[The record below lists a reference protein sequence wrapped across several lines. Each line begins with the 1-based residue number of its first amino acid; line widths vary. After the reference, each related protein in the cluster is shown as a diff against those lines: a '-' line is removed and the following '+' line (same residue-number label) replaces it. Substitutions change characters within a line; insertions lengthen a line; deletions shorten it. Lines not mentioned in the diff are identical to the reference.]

1 MNQQKAS
8 LMKKIILVF
17 FAAMAIIPGQSSAQ
31 VTNLKI
37 GSVSNT
43 IIRAI
48 DDSTQLIYT
57 EVSQTESYFV
67 LYHDGDAFALA
78 FRLPVPLQVF
88 DVRISNGNAYF
99 CGTVYTYALPK
110 GLVGMFKIS
119 SVFSGASSVNYGIVW
134 PIVCSNNDT
143 VNILRLNRLDLFAD
157 GGNTCMAMVGDAESN
172 GMAIHP
178 VVSAYLTGGVWH
190 FWSDSQKDYPIF
202 TDIVC
207 LDHLIVAA
215 GTFYDDSLCF
225 VKTFRHTRDFPA
237 QELNPGNIHYF
248 TYGDAKGK
256 VLIAKDAVD
265 TAVLAHFDVSSRV
278 STVLQRTP
286 FDASTGSPVN
296 PCLAKVT
303 APSSAIPYGS
313 GQDMHD
319 LTVVDGDVYLLHNI
333 AYPSSPDP
341 TNIRAWRLKTQF
353 SSPTIEAWSPSMGKQ
368 HSMDVTYGLR
378 VSSGSTFSYLLMHG
392 PVWPPMSNG
401 CQLYHTIEPL
411 DVSVDFK
418 EKAFVIFPGNNTSN
432 NIAIPPTIFK
442 VNAEK
447 ICNN

>member
-1 MNQQKAS
+1 
-8 LMKKIILVF
+8 MKKIILVF
-17 FAAMAIIPGQSSAQ
+17 FAAMAVIPGRLSAQ
-31 VTNLKI
+31 ITEFNI
-37 GSVSNT
+37 GSVDNS
-43 IIRAI
+43 IVRSV

-67 LYHDGDAFALA
+67 LYHDGDALALA
-78 FRLPVPLQVF
+78 FRLPVPLQVI
-88 DVRISNGNAYF
+88 DVRIINDNAYF
-99 CGTVYTYALPK
+99 CGSVGVGGNY

-143 VNILRLNRLDLFAD
+143 VNILSLNRLDLFAD

-172 GMAIHP
+172 KMAIHP

-190 FWSDSQKDYPIF
+190 FWSDAQKDYPKF

-225 VKTFRHTRDFPA
+225 VKTFRHTRNFPA
-237 QELNPGNIHYF
+237 QELNPGYIHYF

-296 PCLAKVT
+296 PCQAKVT

-353 SSPTIEAWSPSMGKQ
+353 SSPTIEAWSPSMGWQ

-378 VSSGSTFSYLLMHG
+378 VSSNNTLSYLLMHG
-392 PVWPPMSNG
+392 PVWPSLKNE

-411 DVSVDFK
+411 DVSVNFR

-432 NIAIPPTIFK
+432 NIAIPHTIFN

-447 ICNN
+447 KCNN